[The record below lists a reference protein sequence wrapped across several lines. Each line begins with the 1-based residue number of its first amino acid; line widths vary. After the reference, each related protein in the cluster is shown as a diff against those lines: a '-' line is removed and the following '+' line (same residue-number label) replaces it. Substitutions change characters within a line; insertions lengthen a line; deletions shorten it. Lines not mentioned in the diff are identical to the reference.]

1 VREREKGAPPCFLR
15 RTRAKRA
22 KRGRWFRKF
31 VFSSPARARDTRTK
45 GEKIKIIL
53 QRGSNQESRHN
64 SAHALVSN
72 KMTSMSSMGSHSNKD
87 RSKTASSATVT
98 RLFQKSLRDLITGTF
113 LLLEFGVGKIQRE
126 REPASSPS
134 IELRAAPDG
143 DPFLVS
149 FLIVIGLSS
158 LRSLRTNGGERT
170 TH

>member
-1 VREREKGAPPCFLR
+1 LRERER
-15 RTRAKRA
+15 
-22 KRGRWFRKF
+22 
-31 VFSSPARARDTRTK
+31 RARPAFFMFFTSFEEERREEGGFGNLFFNPPRARVTQHAK
-45 GEKIKIIL
+45 GKKNNFFFKEAP
-53 QRGSNQESRHN
+53 STSRHN

-126 REPASSPS
+126 SPRLLS

-149 FLIVIGLSS
+149 FLIVICLSS
-158 LRSLRTNGGERT
+158 LRSLRTNGERT